1 MHSPSEILISASAYS
16 HNLAWLRRE
25 LGPGVVLASVVKANA
40 YGHGIDVMIPLAER
54 LGVRDFAVFSADEAR
69 AVRAAGGEGSG
80 VMIMGYVAD
89 EDLDWAVAEGV
100 AFYVFDLDRLS
111 AARAAAE
118 RVGRPARIHLQIET
132 GMNRVGLDESALA
145 EAAALVAG
153 AASCLEVEGVC
164 THLAGAES
172 VGNHLR
178 IQEQLRRF
186 HERCDFLG
194 ERGLSPGRRHVAS
207 SAAALVMP
215 EARLDLVRIGISQY
229 GYWPSQEIRM
239 RFMLERT
246 RGGSRRFRDPLM
258 RVMTWRSRI
267 MSLKEVAPGDFVGYG
282 ISYQATRRQLIAAV
296 PVGYYHGFERSLSN
310 RGHVLIHGRR
320 AAVLGLVNMN
330 MMMVDVTDCPGVARG
345 DEVVLIGRQ
354 GKKQISV
361 GSFGDLSGLLNYE
374 ILARIPRDLPR
385 HVIESTPKA

>member
-1 MHSPSEILISASAYS
+1 MNPPSEILISAGAYR

-25 LGPGVVLASVVKANA
+25 LGPNVGLVSVVKANA
-40 YGHGIDVMIPLAER
+40 YGHGIDVMVPLAER

-69 AVRAAGGEGSG
+69 AVRVASDGESR
-80 VMIMGYVAD
+80 VTIMGYVAD
-89 EDLDWAVAEGV
+89 EDLDWTVAEGV
-100 AFYVFDLDRLS
+100 AFYVFDRERLA
-111 AARAAAE
+111 AARAAAG
-118 RVGRPARIHLQIET
+118 RVSRAARIHLQIET
-132 GMNRVGLDESALA
+132 GMNRVGLDQDALA
-145 EAAALVAG
+145 EAASAIAG
-153 AASCLEVEGVC
+153 AGGRLDVAGVC

-172 VGNHLR
+172 VGNYLR

-186 HERCDFLG
+186 HERCAFLID
-194 ERGLSPGRRHVAS
+194 RGLSLGRRHVAS
-207 SAAALVMP
+207 SAAALIMP
-215 EARLDLVRIGISQY
+215 EARLDLVRVGISQY
-229 GYWPSQEIRM
+229 GYWPSQETRM

-246 RGGSRRFRDPLM
+246 SGEGRRFRDPLM

-267 MSLKEVAPGDFVGYG
+267 MSLKQVAPGDFVGYG

-296 PVGYYHGFERSLSN
+296 PVGYYHGFARSLSN
-310 RGHVLIHGRR
+310 RGHVLVRGRR
-320 AAVLGLVNMN
+320 AAVLGTVNMN
-330 MMMVDVTDCPGVARG
+330 MMMVDVSDCPGVARG

-385 HVIESTPKA
+385 RVIEPATAA